1 VRDYVSQHTAQDA
14 AKVPEA
20 VDAARVAALNDTVG
34 EPAEDGRRDGR
45 SAARRRHRGRE
56 RRPRGGAGD
65 QFQQWFGD
73 SKVVDEKGE
82 PVVMY
87 HGTGSDV
94 AAFDPNLPGPHTDMG
109 AVFLTADPAVASHY
123 AQVGALFGDRSPN
136 VVPAYVRARNP
147 FDYENAA
154 HRAAVVD
161 RVFDTAE
168 TFTQGDGEKA
178 LVLDGHKT
186 LYTKSVL
193 DARLAKGSNWDLI
206 ERKVVQD
213 AIKHQGHDGFYVKEE
228 TKNLAVYDPKQ
239 VKSAVGNSGKFDP
252 NSPSLTDPLRPGE
265 RSPREAANAL
275 PPPDSVSLAG
285 DETCGEGRRVVTTG
299 CRLL

>member
-1 VRDYVSQHTAQDA
+1 MAEVQRAADMVAESGGRAAEQVIKPVRDVDL
-14 AKVPEA
+14 PE
-20 VDAARVAALNDTVG
+20 
-34 EPAEDGRRDGR
+34 
-45 SAARRRHRGRE
+45 
-56 RRPRGGAGD
+56 
-65 QFQQWFGD
+65 FQQWFGD

-82 PVVMY
+82 PVV
-87 HGTGSDV
+87 
-94 AAFDPNLPGPHTDMG
+94 DPNLPGPHTDMG

-228 TKNLAVYDPKQ
+228 TKNL
-239 VKSAVGNSGKFDP
+239 GG
-252 NSPSLTDPLRPGE
+252 LRPEAGQVRHRQLRQVRPE
-265 RSPREAANAL
+265 ARRSRSAARRPAGRHGRPEAARHAAWQRRAHHRGRGPEAHREEQKQDGQWADLVKVAAECAL
-275 PPPDSVSLAG
+275 SAG
-285 DETCGEGRRVVTTG
+285 
-299 CRLL
+299 